1 MTPDLSPASQL
12 STAERAALFT
22 AAYEG
27 YLLPFAVDEPTLV
40 FMEHAFDIDPD
51 ASLVASVEGDLVGLA
66 NLGLRGADA
75 WVGGVGVVPA
85 QRGTGLGEA
94 LMQSLI
100 AQAEKRGVE
109 RLWLEVIV
117 ENTAAVRLYEK
128 LAFAH
133 IRDVEVWSLDA
144 QVAPSN
150 YLPPPGA
157 LEEAHAWVR
166 AHRQGREP
174 WQRAD
179 GTVARLAEL
188 DPPPQGLLVEN
199 GAAVVRS
206 SAGRVNLVQ
215 LAGDARAVLE
225 AVQAGGEPVSLLNL
239 PTDDPAA
246 AAFRELG
253 GAVVVRQHE
262 MLPELAPA

>member
-1 MTPDLSPASQL
+1 
-12 STAERAALFT
+12 
-22 AAYEG
+22 
-27 YLLPFAVDEPTLV
+27 
-40 FMEHAFDIDPD
+40 MEHAFDIEPE
-51 ASLVASVEGDLVGLA
+51 ASLVARVDGELVGLG

-75 WVGGVGVVPA
+75 WIGGVGVVPK
-85 QRGTGLGEA
+85 QRGAGLGEA
-94 LMQSLI
+94 LMRALI
-100 AQAEKRGVE
+100 AEAGTRGVE

-128 LAFAH
+128 LEFVH
-133 IRDVEVWSLDA
+133 VRDVEVWSLDA
-144 QVAPSN
+144 QVAQSN
-150 YLPPPGA
+150 YLPSPAP

-174 WQRAD
+174 WQRSD

-188 DPPPQGLLVEN
+188 EPAPQGVLVDG

-206 SAGRVNLVQ
+206 AAGRTNLVQ
-215 LAGDARAVLE
+215 LAGDGRAVLE
-225 AVQAGGEPVSLLNL
+225 AVRESGEPVSLLNL
-239 PTDDPAA
+239 AADDPAA

-262 MLPELAPA
+262 MLLELEAA

>member
-1 MTPDLSPASQL
+1 
-12 STAERAALFT
+12 
-22 AAYEG
+22 
-27 YLLPFAVDEPTLV
+27 
-40 FMEHAFDIDPD
+40 MEHAFEIEPE
-51 ASLVASVEGDLVGLA
+51 ASLVARVGGELVGLG
-66 NLGLRGADA
+66 NLGLRAADA

-85 QRGTGLGEA
+85 HRGTGLGEA
-94 LMQSLI
+94 LMRGLI
-100 AQAEKRGVE
+100 AEAVARGVE

-133 IRDVEVWSLDA
+133 VRDVEVWSLDA
-144 QVAPSN
+144 QVAQSN
-150 YLPPPGA
+150 YLPSPA
-157 LEEAHAWVR
+157 QLEEAHAWVR

-179 GTVARLAEL
+179 RTVARLAEL
-188 DPPPQGLLVEN
+188 EPAPHGVLVDG

-206 SAGRVNLVQ
+206 SGGRVNLLQ
-215 LAGDARAVLE
+215 LAGDAQAVLE
-225 AVQAGGEPVSLLNL
+225 AVRGGGEPVSVLNL
-239 PTDDPAA
+239 AVDDPAA

-262 MLPELAPA
+262 MLLELDAA

>member
-1 MTPDLSPASQL
+1 
-12 STAERAALFT
+12 
-22 AAYEG
+22 
-27 YLLPFAVDEPTLV
+27 
-40 FMEHAFDIDPD
+40 MEHAFEIEPE
-51 ASLVASVEGDLVGLA
+51 ASLVARVGGELVGLG
-66 NLGLRGADA
+66 NLGLRAADA

-85 QRGTGLGEA
+85 HRGTGLGEA
-94 LMQSLI
+94 LMRGLI
-100 AQAEKRGVE
+100 AEAVARGVE

-133 IRDVEVWSLDA
+133 VRDVEVWSLDA
-144 QVAPSN
+144 QVAQSN
-150 YLPPPGA
+150 YLLSPA
-157 LEEAHAWVR
+157 QLEEAHAWVR

-179 GTVARLAEL
+179 RTVARLAEL
-188 DPPPQGLLVEN
+188 EPAPHGVLVDG

-206 SAGRVNLVQ
+206 SGGRVNLLQ
-215 LAGDARAVLE
+215 LAGDAQAVLE
-225 AVQAGGEPVSLLNL
+225 AVRGGGEPVSVLNL
-239 PTDDPAA
+239 AVDDPAA

-262 MLPELAPA
+262 MLLELDAA

>member
-1 MTPDLSPASQL
+1 
-12 STAERAALFT
+12 
-22 AAYEG
+22 
-27 YLLPFAVDEPTLV
+27 
-40 FMEHAFDIDPD
+40 MEHAFDLDPG
-51 ASLVASVEGDLVGLA
+51 ASLVARVEGELVGLG

-94 LMQSLI
+94 LMRGLI
-100 AQAEKRGVE
+100 AAAVARGVE

-133 IRDVEVWSLDA
+133 VRDVEVWSLDG
-144 QVAPSN
+144 QVAQSN
-150 YLPPPGA
+150 YLPSPAA

-166 AHRQGREP
+166 AHRLAREP

-188 DPPPQGLLVEN
+188 EPPAQGLLVGG

-206 SAGRVNLVQ
+206 AAGRVNLLQ
-215 LAGDARAVLE
+215 LSGDARALLE
-225 AVQAGGEPVSLLNL
+225 SIRSGGEPVSLLNL

-253 GAVVVRQHE
+253 GTVVVRQHE
-262 MLPELAPA
+262 MLLELGPA

>member
-1 MTPDLSPASQL
+1 
-12 STAERAALFT
+12 
-22 AAYEG
+22 
-27 YLLPFAVDEPTLV
+27 
-40 FMEHAFDIDPD
+40 MEHAFDIEPE
-51 ASLVASVEGDLVGLA
+51 ASLVARVGGELVGLG

-75 WVGGVGVVPA
+75 WIGGVGVVPA
-85 QRGTGLGEA
+85 HRGTGLGEA
-94 LMQSLI
+94 LMRGLI
-100 AQAEKRGVE
+100 SEAGSRGVE

-133 IRDVEVWSLDA
+133 VRDVEVWSLEET
-144 QVAPSN
+144 VADRDSLPS
-150 YLPPPGA
+150 PTT

-179 GTVARLAEL
+179 ETVVRLIEL
-188 DPPPQGLLVEN
+188 DPPPQGVLVDG

-206 SAGRVNLVQ
+206 NAGRVNLIQ

-225 AVQAGGEPVSLLNL
+225 AVRVAGEPVSVLNL
-239 PTDDPAA
+239 ATDDPAA
-246 AAFRELG
+246 ETFRELG

-262 MLPELAPA
+262 MLLELDAA

>member
-1 MTPDLSPASQL
+1 
-12 STAERAALFT
+12 
-22 AAYEG
+22 
-27 YLLPFAVDEPTLV
+27 
-40 FMEHAFDIDPD
+40 MEHAFDLDPE
-51 ASLVASVEGDLVGLA
+51 ASLVARVEGELVGLG

-94 LMQSLI
+94 LMRGLM
-100 AQAEKRGVE
+100 AAARARGVE

-128 LAFAH
+128 LDFAH
-133 IRDVEVWSLDA
+133 VRDVEVWSLDA
-144 QVAPSN
+144 QAAQGGSRPS
-150 YLPPPGA
+150 PEA
-157 LEEAHAWVR
+157 LDEAHARVR
-166 AHRQGREP
+166 AQRQAREP

-179 GTVARLAEL
+179 ATVARLAEL
-188 DPPPQGLLVEN
+188 EPAPQGLLVDG

-206 SAGRVNLVQ
+206 SAGRVNLLQ

-225 AVQAGGEPVSLLNL
+225 ALRSGGEPVSLLNL

-253 GAVVVRQHE
+253 GTVVVRQHE
-262 MLPELAPA
+262 MVLELGAA

>member
-1 MTPDLSPASQL
+1 
-12 STAERAALFT
+12 
-22 AAYEG
+22 
-27 YLLPFAVDEPTLV
+27 
-40 FMEHAFDIDPD
+40 MEHAFDLDPE
-51 ASLVASVEGDLVGLA
+51 ASLVARVEGELVGLG
-66 NLGLRGADA
+66 NLGLRGPDA

-85 QRGTGLGEA
+85 RRGTGLGEA
-94 LMQSLI
+94 LMRGLI
-100 AQAEKRGVE
+100 AAARARGVE

-128 LAFAH
+128 LDFAH
-133 IRDVEVWSLDA
+133 VRDVEVWSLDGHA
-144 QVAPSN
+144 APSGA
-150 YLPPPGA
+150 LPSAAA

-166 AHRQGREP
+166 ARRRGREP

-179 GTVARLAEL
+179 ATVARLAEL
-188 DPPPQGLLVEN
+188 KPAPQGLVVEG

-206 SAGRVNLVQ
+206 SAGRVNLLQ

-225 AVQAGGEPVSLLNL
+225 ALRSGGESVLLLNL

-253 GAVVVRQHE
+253 GTVVVRQHE
-262 MLPELAPA
+262 MVLELGAA

>member
-1 MTPDLSPASQL
+1 
-12 STAERAALFT
+12 
-22 AAYEG
+22 
-27 YLLPFAVDEPTLV
+27 
-40 FMEHAFDIDPD
+40 MEHAFEIEPE
-51 ASLVASVEGDLVGLA
+51 ASLVARVGGELVGLG
-66 NLGLRGADA
+66 NLGLRAADA

-85 QRGTGLGEA
+85 HRGTGLGEA
-94 LMQSLI
+94 LMRGLI
-100 AQAEKRGVE
+100 AEAVARGVE

-133 IRDVEVWSLDA
+133 VRDVEVWSLDA
-144 QVAPSN
+144 QVAQSN
-150 YLPPPGA
+150 YLPSPA
-157 LEEAHAWVR
+157 RLEEAHAWVR

-179 GTVARLAEL
+179 RTVARLAEL
-188 DPPPQGLLVEN
+188 EPVPHGVLVDG

-206 SAGRVNLVQ
+206 SGGRVNLLQ
-215 LAGDARAVLE
+215 LAGDAQAVLE
-225 AVQAGGEPVSLLNL
+225 AVRGGGEPVSVLNL
-239 PTDDPAA
+239 AVDDPAA

-262 MLPELAPA
+262 MLLELDAA

>member
-1 MTPDLSPASQL
+1 
-12 STAERAALFT
+12 
-22 AAYEG
+22 
-27 YLLPFAVDEPTLV
+27 
-40 FMEHAFDIDPD
+40 MEHAFDLDPD
-51 ASLVASVEGDLVGLA
+51 ASLVAREEGGLVGLA

-94 LMQSLI
+94 LMRALI
-100 AQAEKRGVE
+100 ADAGARGVE

-133 IRDVEVWSLDA
+133 VRDVEVWSLA
-144 QVAPSN
+144 EIVADSN
-150 YLPPPGA
+150 YRPA
-157 LEEAHAWVR
+157 SATLEEAHAWVR
-166 AHRQGREP
+166 ASRQGREP
-174 WQRAD
+174 WQRSD

-188 DPPPQGLLVEN
+188 DPAPHGVLVDG

-206 SAGRVNLVQ
+206 SAARVNLLQ
-215 LAGDARAVLE
+215 LAGDPVRVLE
-225 AVQAGGEPVSLLNL
+225 AVRGAGEPVSLLNL
-239 PTDDPAA
+239 PIDDPAA

-253 GAVVVRQHE
+253 GTSVVRQHE
-262 MLPELAPA
+262 MLLELRAA

>member
-1 MTPDLSPASQL
+1 
-12 STAERAALFT
+12 
-22 AAYEG
+22 
-27 YLLPFAVDEPTLV
+27 
-40 FMEHAFDIDPD
+40 MEHAFDLDPE
-51 ASLVASVEGDLVGLA
+51 ASLVARVEAELVGLG

-94 LMQSLI
+94 LMRGLM
-100 AQAEKRGVE
+100 AAARARGVE

-128 LAFAH
+128 LDFAH
-133 IRDVEVWSLDA
+133 VRDVEVWSLDA
-144 QVAPSN
+144 QAAQAGSRPS
-150 YLPPPGA
+150 PEA
-157 LEEAHAWVR
+157 LDEAHARVR
-166 AHRQGREP
+166 AQRQAREP

-179 GTVARLAEL
+179 ATVARLAEL
-188 DPPPQGLLVEN
+188 EPAPQGLLVDG

-206 SAGRVNLVQ
+206 SAGRVNLLQ

-225 AVQAGGEPVSLLNL
+225 ALRSGGEPVSLLNL

-253 GAVVVRQHE
+253 GTVVVRQHE
-262 MLPELAPA
+262 MVLELGAA